1 MNACPAPARR
11 QVAIENQT
19 DLARKVAQKVEHP
32 GLSTMVEF
40 AIVDDE
46 QLTHLCDA
54 AATSAAARHHRVEA
68 VGSQGARVDEA
79 NDMWRTAVSI
89 AHDRA
94 LEVVAEECLAV
105 LGDGSTG
112 RETAETREAARRWLQ
127 VHLDVVERAGLS
139 DEVGEHG
146 GVPA

>member
-1 MNACPAPARR
+1 MNACPAPTRR

-19 DLARKVAQKVEHP
+19 DLARKVAQTVEHP

-40 AIVDDE
+40 AIIDDE
-46 QLTHLCDA
+46 QLTHLTDA
-54 AATSAAARHHRVEA
+54 AASSAAARHHRVEA
-68 VGSQGARVDEA
+68 VGSQGSRVDEV
-79 NDMWRTAVSI
+79 NESWRTLVSL

-94 LEVVAEECLAV
+94 YEVVAEECLAV
-105 LGDGSTG
+105 LGDGETG

-127 VHLDVVERAGLS
+127 VNLEVVERAGLS

-146 GVPA
+146 GQPA